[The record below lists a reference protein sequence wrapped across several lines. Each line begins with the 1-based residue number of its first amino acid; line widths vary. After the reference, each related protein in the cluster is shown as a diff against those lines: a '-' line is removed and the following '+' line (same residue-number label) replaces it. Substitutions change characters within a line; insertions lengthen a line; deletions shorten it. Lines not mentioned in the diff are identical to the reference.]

1 MEKKKNIKLTEI
13 FTAKAGL
20 GNKGFDRCFHGT
32 IKRDF
37 DEDENPI
44 VYGKI
49 IVNDG
54 HIIATASD
62 QWELGDKLDELV
74 LMILDHDLHNTDC
87 ITAINPKFKFDVK
100 QIYMN

>member
-13 FTAKAGL
+13 FMAKAGK

-32 IKRDF
+32 INRDF
-37 DEDENPI
+37 DDNGNPV
-44 VYGKI
+44 VYGNIK
-49 IVNDG
+49 VNDG
-54 HIIATASD
+54 YIIAMAED
-62 QWELGDKLDELV
+62 QFELGDKLDELV